1 METKLTSITFE
12 NEVIQAKT
20 PVLVDFWAPW
30 CGPCQ
35 TIAPYLEE
43 AAKEF
48 EGKLKIAKLNVD
60 EAPDVATRY
69 TVMSIPTLLV
79 FKGGKIV
86 GKKVG
91 AMTKRDLVKFIQP
104 HI

>member
-1 METKLTSITFE
+1 
-12 NEVIQAKT
+12 
-20 PVLVDFWAPW
+20 
-30 CGPCQ
+30 
-35 TIAPYLEE
+35 
-43 AAKEF
+43 
-48 EGKLKIAKLNVD
+48 
-60 EAPDVATRY
+60 
-69 TVMSIPTLLV
+69 MSIPTLLV